1 MSKPDA
7 ALLERLRQ
15 SGIRINGEGHFVHEG
30 DFVLH
35 EGLRQALFRWLDRLP
50 DGRHILRLDE
60 QRFVY
65 LDVDD
70 TPLVVRALRFDGD
83 ARVLLSLSDGREEP
97 LDPQTLTLDAAGV
110 LRCRV
115 RVSRAEVRADARAE
129 IRANVREDLRLEARL
144 ATSAAA
150 ALAERITQTPAGAAL
165 TLGSRVYPLPPRPE
179 SPR

>member
-15 SGIRINGEGHFVHEG
+15 SGIRVNAEGHFVHEG

-60 QRFVY
+60 NRFVY

-70 TPLVVRALRFDGD
+70 TPLVVRALRFEGD
-83 ARVLLSLSDGREEP
+83 ARVLLSLSDGREVP
-97 LDPQTLTLDAAGV
+97 LDPETLTLDAAGV

-115 RVSRAEVRADARAE
+115 RTVRAQA
-129 IRANVREDLRLEARL
+129 REDARLEARL

-150 ALAERITQTPAGAAL
+150 ALAERITQTPAGAVL
-165 TLGSRVYPLPPRPE
+165 TLGSRAVPLPSRPE